1 MIPPRPSSVIPPRL
15 SSVIPPRPSSVTLA
29 WLGPPGA
36 TLA

>member
-1 MIPPRPSSVIPPRL
+1 VIPPRPSSVIPPRL